1 MENQKELSE
10 VGIII
15 SAAEREKLVENDER
29 GKLYLVESCSNVLI
43 EFAEKLFH
51 ET

>member
-1 MENQKELSE
+1 
-10 VGIII
+10 VI
-15 SAAEREKLVENDER
+15 SAAEQMKRVENDER

-43 EFAEKLFH
+43 EFADEKNLFH